1 MGLSTRKYSL
11 IPTQSLTEPKK
22 IFQLFL
28 LRTQKHT
35 TVHKSLQSESSLI
48 RWQKPPYDKIKVN
61 WDAAFVQKEDI
72 SRVGVIARNHNGQV
86 IGSLK
91 ITRELRGDAFI
102 AEFFAFLQVVNFCIE
117 AGFLNI
123 ILEGD
128 TQLVVKELKVANL
141 NWIIGALLL
150 QDAKL
155 LINSI
160 PH

>member
-1 MGLSTRKYSL
+1 M
-11 IPTQSLTEPKK
+11 
-22 IFQLFL
+22 
-28 LRTQKHT
+28 
-35 TVHKSLQSESSLI
+35 
-48 RWQKPPYDKIKVN
+48 
-61 WDAAFVQKEDI
+61 QKEDI

-123 ILEGD
+123 ILESD
-128 TQLVVKELKVANL
+128 AQLVVKELKVANL

-155 LINSI
+155 LLNSI
-160 PH
+160 PQWSVQHVREQQTMLLTRLQGKLYCPLLMFLT